1 MRQQPQKVWQYQKP
15 DIDLSLTLAAELGIS
30 PLVARLLVNRDIKTV
45 AEGKTY
51 LYPTYADLHSPFK
64 MADMAKAVER
74 IHQAKKKGEQICIYG
89 DYDADGTTAT
99 ALLVNAFRYIDFPVS
114 YYIPDRFREGYGLN
128 KDAIKKIHENGCKLL
143 ITVDCGI
150 TSIEEIEYANELG
163 IDVILTDHHQPP
175 ESDPPPA
182 YALISPKVAG
192 NEYPYAELAGVGL
205 AFKLAQGLLD
215 DESYLTS
222 LLDLVVLGT
231 VVDIAPLTGENRTL
245 SRLGL
250 AEINKKNRI
259 GIQKLCEVADI
270 SDKPLVGTSLSYR
283 LGPRLNAAGRL
294 KTAKTVVELLTTDS
308 NEKAEKYANDLDQYN
323 QDRKDIENKIQE
335 SAVAHLNKNVN
346 LEQTKGL
353 VVASDSWGE
362 HAKGVVGI
370 VASRLLEQ
378 YYRPIFVLAIDGDE
392 ATGSGRCIEG
402 MNLADSLNNCAN
414 LLIKHGGHE
423 AAAGVTLKTENL
435 PKFKKAFNDFACEHL
450 DDEDLIPKLPL
461 DFETNLSALTL
472 QTLEQFN
479 VLEPFGG
486 ENPSPRFVTKELTI
500 KGQPSTMGKEQ
511 EHLSMYVSDGFDSKR
526 SIGWRKAQHLITL
539 SRPNISL
546 DIAFSPEIND
556 YNNNRSVQLVLD
568 EFHIKSPDRSPNLL
582 IYPPTDIPSYARVV
596 DIRNQNKKES
606 LLTLLNKDKPCII
619 YVLNTEKT
627 DQLLTSVIPEM
638 VSIIGKHD
646 GTTTKQEELEL
657 LEKVK
662 NGRYRGIVSSSTFSA
677 SALETV
683 PIIGNII
690 FCHLD
695 IQPDDFF
702 EKCRPA
708 AKNHSTTMLNLL
720 YNQDSDEQLLK
731 EWVDN
736 TYPDRKYLAT
746 LYQKLGETNSTEIT
760 DFKTLTERIELNSDQ
775 AVELGLTI
783 FEELGLI
790 ERNSEPGQQYISL
803 IPNRKSNLERS
814 KTYLK
819 CEWLKQNSQKFAKFQ
834 LHENTQ
840 QIWER
845 IKDEC
850 GIPG

>member
-1 MRQQPQKVWQYQKP
+1 MRLQPQKVWQYQNP
-15 DIDLSLTLAAELGIS
+15 DIELSLTLAAELGIS
-30 PLVARLLVNRDIKTV
+30 PLVARLLVNGDIKTV

-74 IHQAKKKGEQICIYG
+74 IHQAKKKGEQICVYG

-99 ALLVNAFRYIDFPVS
+99 ALLVNAFRHIDFPVS

-128 KDAIKKIHENGCKLL
+128 KDAIKKIHGTGCTLL

-215 DESYLTS
+215 DQSYLTS

-250 AEINKKNRI
+250 VEINKKNRI

-335 SAVAHLNKNVN
+335 SAVAYLNKNVN

-461 DFETNLSALTL
+461 DFETNLSDLTL
-472 QTLEQFN
+472 QTLEQFD

-486 ENPSPRFVTKELTI
+486 ENPSPRFVIKDLTI

-556 YNNNRSVQLVLD
+556 YNNTRSVQLVLE
-568 EFHIKSPDRSPNLL
+568 EFHIKSPDRPPNLL

-646 GTTTKQEELEL
+646 ETTTKQEELEL

-662 NGRYRGIVSSSTFSA
+662 SGRYGGIVSSSTFST

-683 PIIGNII
+683 PIIENII
-690 FCHLD
+690 FCHLE

-702 EKCRPA
+702 EKCKPA

-720 YNQDSDEQLLK
+720 YNQASDEQLLK

-746 LYQKLGETNSTEIT
+746 LYRKLSETNKTEIT
-760 DFKTLTERIELNSDQ
+760 DFKTLAERIELNSDQ
-775 AVELGLTI
+775 AVEFGLTI

-790 ERNSEPGQQYISL
+790 ERNSDPGQQYIRL

-850 GIPG
+850 GIPD